1 MKKSIL
7 LLAFS
12 ATVALADE
20 IPADYIEGEKSAVL
34 VTPEIQA
41 AAAAMLGPEAAAQL
55 LHAAKL
61 QMSKYDRD
69 MQTQSG
75 RRAWHGK
82 LLHSEVYTNELC
94 AVEVYSNEVDGAV
107 WRYRLPFKP
116 KETVSSYNARL
127 PRPPMTNGI
136 PARLA
141 AARQRRYA
149 EQTTV
154 SNVTVN
160 IEANLPPTP
169 EETPSTDESDQS
181 LDDDDEPPP
190 APDEEPW
197 PNNVEEG
204 SGTASNLVEF
214 VDGINFSENNEYNAE
229 L

>member
-1 MKKSIL
+1 MKKLLIL
-7 LLAFS
+7 AVFT
-12 ATVALADE
+12 ANIALADE
-20 IPADYIEGEKSAVL
+20 ISYDYAEGEKSAVL
-34 VTPEIQA
+34 VTPEIQT
-41 AAAAMLGPEAAAQL
+41 AAAAMLGSEAAAQL

-116 KETVSSYNARL
+116 VNSVSSYNSRL

-136 PARLA
+136 PAKLA
-141 AARQRRYA
+141 AARLRRYE
-149 EQTTV
+149 EQTMT
-154 SNVTVN
+154 SNITVN
-160 IEANLPPTP
+160 VEANLPPVIETEDTP
-169 EETPSTDESDQS
+169 PEDE
-181 LDDDDEPPP
+181 EPPP
-190 APDEEPW
+190 ALDNEPW

-204 SGTASNLVEF
+204 SGTVNNLVEF

>member
-1 MKKSIL
+1 MKKLLIL
-7 LLAFS
+7 AVFT
-12 ATVALADE
+12 ANIALADE
-20 IPADYIEGEKSAVL
+20 ISYDYAEGEKSAVL
-34 VTPEIQA
+34 VTPEIQT
-41 AAAAMLGPEAAAQL
+41 AAAAMLGSEAAAQL

-136 PARLA
+136 PAKLA
-141 AARQRRYA
+141 AARLRRYE
-149 EQTTV
+149 EQTMT
-154 SNVTVN
+154 SNITVN
-160 IEANLPPTP
+160 VEANLPPVIETEDTP
-169 EETPSTDESDQS
+169 PEDE
-181 LDDDDEPPP
+181 EPPP
-190 APDEEPW
+190 ALDNEPW

-204 SGTASNLVEF
+204 SGTVSNLVEF